1 MRRAAADPV
10 IEAKRTALIPETVD
24 PVIEALVQDIIGKVA
39 DKWTMLILEALEE
52 HGTLR
57 FTQLAKVVGRIS
69 QKMLTQTVRQMEQ
82 DGLVRRTVHPVIPP
96 HVDYALTPLGRS
108 LGAAF
113 CGVWIWAET
122 HHIEIEAARQAFSAR
137 DDGAGRRAAA
147 SPPRNPQEHAPL
159 RG

>member
-1 MRRAAADPV
+1 MRRSNPDPA
-10 IEAKRTALIPETVD
+10 IEAKRRGPVPQDAD
-24 PVIEALVQDIIGKVA
+24 PAIEALVNDIIGQVA

-57 FTQLAKVVGRIS
+57 FTQLGKAVGRIS
-69 QKMLTQTVRQMEQ
+69 QKMLTQTVRQMER

-96 HVDYALTPLGRS
+96 RVDYALTPLGRS

-122 HHIEIEAARQAFSAR
+122 HHAEIEQI
-137 DDGAGRRAAA
+137 GRA
-147 SPPRNPQEHAPL
+147 HV
-159 RG
+159 